1 MSKGLHRSAKPV
13 ILVVEDYRDAREM
26 LAFLLKGWGWQVM
39 ESANGA
45 EAFELARL
53 HRPILIITDLNLPGI
68 HGIDLVRRIRQAGD
82 WLETVPIIMV
92 TAIAEETSRLTAL
105 AAGVNRFF
113 TKPLNLT
120 LLESSISELVEETRL
135 QEEERKKNNS
145 VK

>member
-1 MSKGLHRSAKPV
+1 MSKGLYRSAKPV

-26 LAFLLKGWGWQVM
+26 LRFLLQGWGWQIL
-39 ESANGA
+39 ESANGT

-53 HRPILIITDLNLPGI
+53 HRPTLIITDLNLS
-68 HGIDLVRRIRQAGD
+68 GIDGIELVRRIREAGD
-82 WLETVPIIMV
+82 WLEIVPIIMV

-120 LLESSISELVEETRL
+120 LLESSIRELVEDTRL